1 MDERDYKELIGI
13 YENQLMDHM
22 EQIRDER
29 DIPMGELEKGKCLL
43 SAITK
48 AQTAIAMKNSGVA
61 GRGYSNAGDDYSGAW
76 DRNSRN
82 DMTDYN
88 RESGRR
94 NDRRTSRDSGEGRMM
109 ERLERIAR
117 EDRNAQR
124 RELAQDMMRELKNA

>member
-1 MDERDYKELIGI
+1 MEERDYKDLIRI

-22 EQIRDER
+22 EMVKDRR
-29 DIPMGELEKGKCLL
+29 DIPLDELEKGKCLL

-61 GRGYSNAGDDYSGAW
+61 GRGHSYADGYSNAWDGYSGNDMDYS
-76 DRNSRN
+76 
-82 DMTDYN
+82 
-88 RESGRR
+88 RESRTR
-94 NDRRTSRDSGEGRMM
+94 DDRRTSRNSGEGRMM
-109 ERLERIAR
+109 EHLERIAR